1 VRLNDYE
8 MMVIMNP
15 DLDEEGFA
23 AELERL
29 QARLTDVGGEVQKVD
44 VMGRRRLAYPIR
56 KRTEGHYVVIRY
68 RFSALE
74 LPELERWLKLN
85 ENVLRYLNVRPEE

>member
-1 VRLNDYE
+1 VQLNDYE

-29 QARLTDVGGEVQKVD
+29 QTRLTDAGGQVQKVD

-56 KRTEGHYVVIRY
+56 KRVEGYYAVIWY
-68 RFSALE
+68 QLSISD

>member
-1 VRLNDYE
+1 MNDYE

-15 DLDEEGFA
+15 DLDEEEFA

-29 QARLTDVGGEVQKVD
+29 QTRLTDAGGQVQKVD

-56 KRTEGHYVVIRY
+56 KRVEGYYAVIRY
-68 RFSALE
+68 QLSISD

>member
-1 VRLNDYE
+1 MNEYE
-8 MMVIMNP
+8 MMVIMSP

-29 QARLTDVGGEVQKVD
+29 QTRLTELGGQVQKVD

-56 KRTEGHYVVIRY
+56 KRVEGYYAVVYYQIDVADL
-68 RFSALE
+68 S
-74 LPELERWLKLN
+74 ELERWLKLN
-85 ENVLRYLNVRPEE
+85 ENVLRYLNIRPAESA